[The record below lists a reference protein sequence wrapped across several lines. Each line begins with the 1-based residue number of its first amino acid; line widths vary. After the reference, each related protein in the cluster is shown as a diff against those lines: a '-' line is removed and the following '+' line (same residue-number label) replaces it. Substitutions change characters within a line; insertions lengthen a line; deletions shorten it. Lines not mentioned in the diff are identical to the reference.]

1 MCMHTAEQT
10 PYGAEGS
17 VAFRHAPEGGD
28 TSLGFWDVDAVLKCP
43 VVGMCLTLE
52 EQRRTVK
59 KAGLLSKKYG
69 PFEIHE
75 ILVSCTNSDNTLARK
90 ADALLRKKYDREAS
104 LLRRLEPGLFM
115 RHWKEAFAAGNFA
128 AALWAAASR
137 GDLPEECRRAIF
149 GAIHMSMHG
158 AFDDCLS
165 LRRQLE
171 LSRRERE
178 KAEDRGKTLKQ
189 SLACLRKEQRAL
201 REERDGARRALTAA
215 ESEKMRL
222 RDEIAALRAGERLV
236 VLEAENRRLRTV
248 LSGQAEH
255 LLRSR
260 EQRAAAE
267 HRLAGLKEELED
279 QRQIN
284 ARLKEEI
291 RLALRSLADA
301 DACNTCDSTCPSFA
315 GCKKRVLIVGG
326 MTRMES
332 LYRQLVEG
340 SGGSLEYHDG
350 YLSGGVKQLEKSL
363 QRADI
368 VLCPVNCNSHGACAV
383 VKSLGKKHNKPVY
396 MMSNFSLSAVSRA
409 IGRNTART
417 PEA

>member
-1 MCMHTAEQT
+1 MCMHAAAQT
-10 PYGAEGS
+10 PCEVDS
-17 VAFRHAPEGGD
+17 PVASRHTLESGD
-28 TSLGFWDVDAVLKCP
+28 ASLGFWDVDAVLKCP

-75 ILVSCTNSDNTLARK
+75 ILVSCTNSDNPLARR
-90 ADALLRKKYDREAS
+90 ADALLRKKYDRRAA
-104 LLRRLEPGLFM
+104 LLRRLEPALFM
-115 RHWKEAFAAGNFA
+115 RHWKEAFAAGDFA
-128 AALWAAASR
+128 TALWAAASR
-137 GDLPEECRRAIF
+137 ADLPEECRRVIF
-149 GAIHMSMHG
+149 GAIHMSMHS
-158 AFDDCLS
+158 AFDACQG

-178 KAEDRGKTLKQ
+178 KAEDKVKTLKQ

-201 REERDGARRALTAA
+201 REERDGARRILTTVEA
-215 ESEKMRL
+215 EKAHL
-222 RDEIAALRAGERLV
+222 RDEVAALRAGERLV
-236 VLEAENRRLRTV
+236 ALEAENHRLRTV

-255 LLRSR
+255 LLRSQ
-260 EQRAAAE
+260 EQRAATE
-267 HRLAGLKEELED
+267 HRLAGLTEELEG
-279 QRQIN
+279 QQQIN

-291 RLALRSLADA
+291 RLALRSLAEA
-301 DACNTCDSTCPSFA
+301 NTCDSTCPAFA
-315 GCKKRVLIVGG
+315 GCRKRVLIVGG

-396 MMSNFSLSAVSRA
+396 MMSNFSLSAVSRV
-409 IGRNTART
+409 IGQNTTART
-417 PEA
+417 SEA